1 MKKSF
6 PLSLPMLAL
15 LVAFLTLT
23 WPAAP
28 SIAQDFPLAP
38 AQECRPRAGLPNF
51 FAKATTAGAEV
62 KIAYLGGSIT
72 AQPGWRPKTLAHIQ
86 KTFPTAKFSE
96 INAAIGGTG
105 SDLGVF
111 RLKQDVLDA
120 KPDLLFVEFAVN
132 DGGAEPQQIFRC
144 MEGIVRQTW
153 RALPQCDIAFV
164 YTITEQLAPPLLEGK
179 FPRAASAM
187 EEVAEHYGIPT
198 IHMCM
203 EVARLAKA
211 GKLVWKAPLP
221 KTPEEEAKLG
231 DQFVFAPDSVHPHVE
246 TGHELYLQAVARS
259 LPIILEA
266 SKASGPHKLGTPF
279 IATNYEHA
287 KLLPINAATLTKD
300 FALLDAKTDAFGKR
314 WANRMT
320 SLHKGSQPGATLTF
334 KFKGTRCSIYDII
347 GPDCGQ
353 VIVTVDDQPPRTV
366 PRFDSYC
373 TYHRLATLGLGTELP
388 DTIHTVKI
396 EVHPEQ
402 PDKAK
407 ILATRN
413 NTMDK
418 PERYH
423 GTAFYPGAIL
433 LVGELVK

>member
-1 MKKSF
+1 MNLSARAVLKLLF
-6 PLSLPMLAL
+6 PFVWLVVVNFCAGAEDLP
-15 LVAFLTLT
+15 LV
-23 WPAAP
+23 
-28 SIAQDFPLAP
+28 P

-51 FAKATTAGAEV
+51 IAKANTAGAEV
-62 KIAYLGGSIT
+62 KVGYLGGSIT
-72 AQPGWRPKTLAHIQ
+72 AQPGWRPKTLAHFQ

-153 RALPQCDIAFV
+153 RTLPQCDICFV
-164 YTITEQLAPPLLEGK
+164 YTVTEQLVPPMLEGK

-187 EEVAEHYGIPT
+187 EQVADHYGIPS

-203 EVARLAKA
+203 EVARLAKE

-221 KTPEEEAKLG
+221 KTPEEKAKAG
-231 DQFVFAPDSVHPHVE
+231 DKFVFAPDGVHPHVE

-259 LPIILEA
+259 LPVIRGA
-266 SKASGPHKLGTPF
+266 SKGAGAHTLGAPF

-287 KLLPINAATLTKD
+287 KLIPINEATLSKD
-300 FALLDAKTDAFGKR
+300 FTLLDARTDGFGKR

-320 SLHKGSQPGATLTF
+320 ALHKATQAGATLTF
-334 KFKGTRCSIYDII
+334 KFKGTRAAIYDII

-353 VIVTVDDQPPRTV
+353 VIVTVDDQPAKTV

-373 TYHRLATLGLGTELP
+373 TYHRLATLGLGSDLP
-388 DTIHTVKI
+388 DQVHTVKI
-396 EVHPEQ
+396 EVHPQQ

-413 NTMDK
+413 NKMDK
-418 PERYH
+418 PERFD
-423 GTAFYPGAIL
+423 GTAFFPGAIL